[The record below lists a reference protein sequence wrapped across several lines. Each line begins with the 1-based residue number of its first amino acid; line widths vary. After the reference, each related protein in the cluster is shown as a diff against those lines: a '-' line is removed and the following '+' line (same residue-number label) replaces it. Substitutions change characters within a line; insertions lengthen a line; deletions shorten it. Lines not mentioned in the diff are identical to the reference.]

1 MELSGK
7 VAIVTG
13 ASRGIGAAIARE
25 LGRAGAHVIVNYV
38 RGADAAE
45 AVAAQIVAEGGKAT
59 AVGADIS
66 TQEGVDALLAA
77 ADALGGVELLV
88 NNAGI
93 TRDTLVLR
101 MSDEEWHQVMDTNL
115 HGVFRMTRAAA
126 THMFSKRKGAIVNLG
141 SVSARLGTPG
151 QANYAAAKAAIE
163 AFTRATA
170 KELAR
175 RNIRL
180 NCVIPGFIETDMT
193 QALPGEMIEGVKT
206 VIPMK
211 RLGKPEEVA
220 PVVRF
225 LLGPGASY
233 ITGQSFV
240 VDGGMT

>member
-1 MELSGK
+1 MELAGK

-45 AVAAQIVAEGGKAT
+45 AVAAQIVTEGAKAT

-66 TQEGVDALLAA
+66 TQAGVDALLAA

-101 MSDEEWHQVMDTNL
+101 MSDEEWHEVMDTNL

>member
-66 TQEGVDALLAA
+66 TQAGVDALLAA
-77 ADALGGVELLV
+77 ADSLGGVELLV

>member
-38 RGADAAE
+38 RGAEAAE

-66 TQEGVDALLAA
+66 TQAGVDALLAA

>member
-38 RGADAAE
+38 RGAEAAE

-66 TQEGVDALLAA
+66 TQAGVDALLAA

-225 LLGPGASY
+225 LLGPGATY